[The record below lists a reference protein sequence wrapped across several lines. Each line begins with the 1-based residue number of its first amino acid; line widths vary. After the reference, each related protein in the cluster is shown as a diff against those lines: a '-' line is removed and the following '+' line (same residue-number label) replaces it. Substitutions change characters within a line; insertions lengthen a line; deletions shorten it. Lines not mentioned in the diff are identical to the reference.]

1 MKRAGLLSAVIALT
15 AAGAR
20 QATACSV
27 CMGAADDTM
36 TRGMQAGI
44 LVLLAIIGC
53 VLVGLGGFIG
63 YLAHRGRM
71 FRAGKLAGS

>member
-1 MKRAGLLSAVIALT
+1 MKRARLLSSLMVLT
-15 AAGAR
+15 VAAAGRAH
-20 QATACSV
+20 ACSV

-44 LVLLAIIGC
+44 MVLLGIIAT

-63 YLAHRGRM
+63 YLAYRGRR
-71 FRAGKLAGS
+71 FRAGTLALR